1 MAKGAS
7 KPGKA
12 IKKVATVDK
21 KAKKAAKKAKQ
32 LTFHIYIKETLDLVF
47 L

>member
-21 KAKKAAKKAKQ
+21 KAKKAAKKAK
-32 LTFHIYIKETLDLVF
+32 
-47 L
+47 